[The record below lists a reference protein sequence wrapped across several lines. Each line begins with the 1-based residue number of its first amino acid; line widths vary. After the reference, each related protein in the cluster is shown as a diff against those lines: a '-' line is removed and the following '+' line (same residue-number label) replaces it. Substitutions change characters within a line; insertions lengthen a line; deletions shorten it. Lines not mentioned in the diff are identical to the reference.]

1 MNPVSRIRETQI
13 REPRLL
19 DSRTPGVV
27 FQMTGSIR
35 WEPHRTAHLDVE
47 AVVRD
52 AVFNRAQAF
61 ASERYAD
68 DVRGT
73 EDAINADL
81 GIRRCE
87 SSPFYSGLVATVTL
101 KVSEQGIRHSL
112 EYRNSVA
119 QIQRL
124 HFLKRELYSDPS
136 MLLLDYLDRNPGEL
150 ADPPDIARFQRL
162 ALRISNGDRWWC
174 RILDILDRLSSE
186 VSDKTGNFYV
196 MKILFG
202 ALQEAAPD
210 LFAEYQEKVATSDG

>member
-27 FQMTGSIR
+27 FEMTGSIR
-35 WEPHRTAHLDVE
+35 WEPCRTSHLDAE
-47 AVVRD
+47 AAVRD
-52 AVFNRAQAF
+52 AVFNRAQAI

-68 DVRGT
+68 DVRGA

-81 GIRRCE
+81 GAYRRE
-87 SSPFYSGLVATVTL
+87 RGLFYSGIAATIAL
-101 KVSEQGIRHSL
+101 RVSQQGIKSSL
-112 EYRNSVA
+112 EYRNSLA
-119 QIQRL
+119 QIERL

-136 MLLLDYLDRNPGEL
+136 MLLLDYLDRNPEEL
-150 ADPPDIARFQRL
+150 ANSPDIARFQQL

-174 RILDILDRLSSE
+174 RILDVLDKLSSE
-186 VSDKTGNFYV
+186 VSDKAGNYFT
-196 MKILFG
+196 MQILFR

-210 LFAEYQEKVATSDG
+210 LFAEYQEKLATSDG